1 MCRLAVPGLLQD
13 VAKQRL
19 YFVDIDEH
27 RVYTYEPAQ
36 KIIGYEIFSS
46 KITSLA
52 LMQGGNG
59 VSV

>member
-27 RVYTYEPAQ
+27 RVYTYGPAQ
-36 KIIGYEIFSS
+36 NIVGYETFAS

-52 LMQGGNG
+52 LTVSGNG
-59 VSV
+59 VSL